1 MEIRKEFEFTET
13 TETIQESNKAFGQV
27 SWIKTRLEHPNSTEC
42 SSQTLSLGSYQNEE
56 KASFNEKLYLT
67 ILLLTG

>member
-13 TETIQESNKAFGQV
+13 TETIKESNKAFGQV
-27 SWIKTRLEHPNSTEC
+27 SWIKTRLEHTNSTEC
-42 SSQTLSLGSYQNEE
+42 SSQTLSLRSYKNEE

>member
-13 TETIQESNKAFGQV
+13 TETIKESNKAFGRV
-27 SWIKTRLEHPNSTEC
+27 SCIKTRLEHPNSTER
-42 SSQTLSLGSYQNEE
+42 SSQTLSLRRYQNEE